1 MRREFRH
8 FKHRSFFKRFFVS
21 FLLGLLLPVVLL
33 STLFKSFFFH
43 SYSDSVIEQNQVA
56 LERFAT
62 QFDANLQSC
71 NAIAKQMANLSD
83 FSPRTLTSNPIA
95 YDRITKVIN
104 GYLVSQT
111 FFSDIHF
118 YSSCTPNTIYTASG
132 TYNPRYYY
140 RYGEMFT
147 TVDDLTVSDK
157 SACWALAYATDKD
170 GQVRR
175 IAQYIVPVP
184 NTNGGFCLFTLSE
197 DAFASINFANGA
209 LGEIYWN
216 DLLLYP
222 SEPLAQPA
230 NTSELRV
237 SSPASR
243 LTYIQ
248 FIPTDTMLT
257 HVNQLDRLFTWCIA
271 AVVILSGIIIYFLS
285 VTNYKP
291 IKRLSMMAEQALPM
305 LPPNMNEMDS
315 IGFAITQLKSEK
327 EQQQLRDTQ
336 EKLLLQT
343 LYGRYED
350 REAHLRD
357 CSAAGLDFSGQ
368 LWRAALVALDDAN
381 VCLPDMEAMARSILG
396 TDYDAYCLEIVPVG
410 YWAILLGMEKDD
422 TALLH
427 SKLGALIESVSP
439 FCAGNA
445 SIYVGGLARDI
456 TGINASMHEAMLQ
469 QCMVGNT
476 RSGVNVYVKQSSG
489 SPETPYPRLEL
500 EALSVAL
507 ADGDAGRVQM
517 YTDILLECAT
527 ASTRLYS
534 RQAIC
539 YDIINAYV
547 RSFEELRPG
556 VPLEDVR
563 RPAGELCT
571 ADTIHMYF
579 DIIMRLEKQML
590 ELLQS
595 VPADR
600 APEAEAELKANTIA
614 QWIDSNPNIG
624 ELTASDVADHFG
636 ISISNLSHR
645 FKAETHRTISEYL
658 SIARIE
664 YAKQLLEDSD
674 LTITQIAAR
683 LKYSQ
688 LNNFTRF
695 FKRIVGMPPSEYR
708 EKHARH

>member
-1 MRREFRH
+1 M
-8 FKHRSFFKRFFVS
+8 
-21 FLLGLLLPVVLL
+21 
-33 STLFKSFFFH
+33 
-43 SYSDSVIEQNQVA
+43 
-56 LERFAT
+56 
-62 QFDANLQSC
+62 
-71 NAIAKQMANLSD
+71 
-83 FSPRTLTSNPIA
+83 
-95 YDRITKVIN
+95 
-104 GYLVSQT
+104 
-111 FFSDIHF
+111 
-118 YSSCTPNTIYTASG
+118 
-132 TYNPRYYY
+132 
-140 RYGEMFT
+140 
-147 TVDDLTVSDK
+147 
-157 SACWALAYATDKD
+157 
-170 GQVRR
+170 
-175 IAQYIVPVP
+175 
-184 NTNGGFCLFTLSE
+184 
-197 DAFASINFANGA
+197 
-209 LGEIYWN
+209 
-216 DLLLYP
+216 
-222 SEPLAQPA
+222 
-230 NTSELRV
+230 
-237 SSPASR
+237 
-243 LTYIQ
+243 
-248 FIPTDTMLT
+248 
-257 HVNQLDRLFTWCIA
+257 
-271 AVVILSGIIIYFLS
+271 
-285 VTNYKP
+285 
-291 IKRLSMMAEQALPM
+291 
-305 LPPNMNEMDS
+305 
-315 IGFAITQLKSEK
+315 
-327 EQQQLRDTQ
+327 
-336 EKLLLQT
+336 
-343 LYGRYED
+343 
-350 REAHLRD
+350 
-357 CSAAGLDFSGQ
+357 
-368 LWRAALVALDDAN
+368 
-381 VCLPDMEAMARSILG
+381 
-396 TDYDAYCLEIVPVG
+396 G